1 VYDEQAAQRG
11 EDVERGLRAG
21 NLRLDTDIRDVVE
34 PSTPMKLWVSST
46 HTSEVARDIAVV
58 HVHRHGAELEGGEHP
73 LEVLGAGHEQEP
85 HVIARPDTSSG
96 EIMREAVRALVELG
110 LGELAPRPDDHRCA
124 LADRVHDLFEQHR
137 EVV

>member
-1 VYDEQAAQRG
+1 MYDEQAAQRG

-34 PSTPMKLWVSST
+34 PSTPMKLWVSSS
-46 HTSEVARDIAVV
+46 HSSEVARDIAVV
-58 HVHRHGAELEGGEHP
+58 HVHRHGAQLEGGEHL

-85 HVIARPDTSSG
+85 HVIARSDSG
-96 EIMREAVRALVELG
+96 EIVREAVRALVELG
-110 LGELAPRPDDHRCA
+110 LGELASRRDDHRCA